1 MSTPCNVNGT
11 CSILTGTT
19 TQRSKV
25 LKQAR
30 EKRKNK
36 AITLAFLFLA
46 FVVFSGNTVSANSGI
61 AFLQTVEAEAKEGT
75 YQFIFRSPGSE
86 QNIALTH
93 AQLKAIEAL
102 RKDSEVVYAAS
113 ASNDYIKVKI
123 LPRSVIN
130 HSTNNSHP
138 KNIFKSEMQYE
149 ELHNI
154 RYVEIP

>member
-25 LKQAR
+25 LNQAR
-30 EKRKNK
+30 GKRQNK
-36 AITLAFLFLA
+36 AITLAFLFMS
-46 FVVFSGNTVSANSGI
+46 FVVFTGNAVLAHSGFVVMQAG
-61 AFLQTVEAEAKEGT
+61 EAEAKEGT
-75 YQFIFRSPGSE
+75 YQFIFRSPGGE

-93 AQLKAIEAL
+93 AQLAAIEAL
-102 RKDSEVVYAAS
+102 RKDTEVVYAAS
-113 ASNDYIKVKI
+113 VSNDYIKVKI

-130 HSTNNSHP
+130 QSVNNSHP
-138 KNIFKSEMQYE
+138 KNLFKSEMEYE